1 MDKILFIVPPHVRF
15 KDFVD
20 PPSNFKV
27 VKKKDANFG
36 NLFTDMP
43 LGILSLSAYLKKHA
57 CVETKLIDFNI
68 VINKTEDF
76 KYNSFSEF
84 FSSFLSSAECK
95 NFTPNIISISAL
107 FTTSYRSMVD
117 IAECCRSIF
126 PTAMIIAG
134 GGIPTNMYKEI
145 FKESSCF
152 DALCYGE
159 GERPFLSLVKA
170 DDKRRQLEENPSWIT
185 KKKAESGQQFQHD
198 FIVNLDEI
206 PFLDYDI
213 CKIDEYGLNP
223 AITAYAPIG
232 GKRQNFH
239 VMTSRGCVN
248 RCCFCSSF
256 TVHGRKMRYYSI
268 ERVREDFTR
277 LRDAYGAKTVVVQDD
292 HLMADKRRALEII
305 KIIKDLH
312 LTAVFQNA
320 LALCALDREVLETLK
335 SAGVDQLPLAVE
347 SGSERVLRDI
357 MHKPLNLSIV
367 KRVADDCRD
376 LGIYTN
382 VSILIGLPG
391 ETKKDIE
398 DARSFLKTINAN
410 WFIIL
415 VATPLVGTEMLD
427 ICLKGG
433 YLKGSYIDCDYK
445 KAIVETKDFTAQY
458 IQDMAYILNLELNFI
473 ENSDF
478 RLGDYKTAVKGFENV
493 LRAKSDHVFAYY
505 YAGKCYKRLGDQV
518 KAQEYTNRVK
528 AILAESS
535 FWQKY
540 VTMFNIPI

>member
-1 MDKILFIVPPHVRF
+1 
-15 KDFVD
+15 
-20 PPSNFKV
+20 
-27 VKKKDANFG
+27 
-36 NLFTDMP
+36 
-43 LGILSLSAYLKKHA
+43 
-57 CVETKLIDFNI
+57 
-68 VINKTEDF
+68 
-76 KYNSFSEF
+76 
-84 FSSFLSSAECK
+84 
-95 NFTPNIISISAL
+95 
-107 FTTSYRSMVD
+107 
-117 IAECCRSIF
+117 
-126 PTAMIIAG
+126 
-134 GGIPTNMYKEI
+134 
-145 FKESSCF
+145 
-152 DALCYGE
+152 
-159 GERPFLSLVKA
+159 
-170 DDKRRQLEENPSWIT
+170 
-185 KKKAESGQQFQHD
+185 
-198 FIVNLDEI
+198 
-206 PFLDYDI
+206 
-213 CKIDEYGLNP
+213 
-223 AITAYAPIG
+223 
-232 GKRQNFH
+232 
-239 VMTSRGCVN
+239 
-248 RCCFCSSF
+248 
-256 TVHGRKMRYYSI
+256 
-268 ERVREDFTR
+268 
-277 LRDAYGAKTVVVQDD
+277 
-292 HLMADKRRALEII
+292 
-305 KIIKDLH
+305 
-312 LTAVFQNA
+312 
-320 LALCALDREVLETLK
+320 
-335 SAGVDQLPLAVE
+335 
-347 SGSERVLRDI
+347 

>member
-1 MDKILFIVPPHVRF
+1 MEKILFIVPPHIRF

-27 VKKKDANFG
+27 VKKKDTNFG
-36 NLFTDMP
+36 SLFTDMP
-43 LGILSLSAYLKKHA
+43 LGILSLSAYLKKHTHI
-57 CVETKLIDFNI
+57 ETKLVDFNI
-68 VINKTEDF
+68 VLNKIGDF

-84 FSSFLSSAECK
+84 FSSFLSAAECK
-95 NFTPNIISISAL
+95 NFAPSIIGISAL
-107 FTTSYRSMVD
+107 FTPSYQSMMD

-126 PTAMIIAG
+126 PNAVIIAG
-134 GGIPTNMYKEI
+134 GGVPTNMYKEI

-159 GERPFLSLVKA
+159 GEKPLLSLVKA
-170 DDKRRQLEENPSWIT
+170 DDKKRQLEENPSWIT
-185 KKKAESGQQFQHD
+185 QKKVDSGQQFQHD

-223 AITAYAPIG
+223 AITAYAPVG

-256 TVHGRKMRYYSI
+256 TVHGRKMRYYSTD
-268 ERVREDFTR
+268 RVREDFTR
-277 LRDAYGAKTVVVQDD
+277 LRDVYGAKTVVVQDD
-292 HLMADKRRALEII
+292 HLMADKQRALKIINII
-305 KIIKDLH
+305 KELR
-312 LTAVFQNA
+312 LTAIFQNA
-320 LALCALDREVLETLK
+320 LALCALDREVLEALK

-382 VSILIGLPG
+382 VSILI
-391 ETKKDIE
+391 
-398 DARSFLKTINAN
+398 
-410 WFIIL
+410 
-415 VATPLVGTEMLD
+415 
-427 ICLKGG
+427 
-433 YLKGSYIDCDYK
+433 
-445 KAIVETKDFTAQY
+445 
-458 IQDMAYILNLELNFI
+458 
-473 ENSDF
+473 
-478 RLGDYKTAVKGFENV
+478 
-493 LRAKSDHVFAYY
+493 
-505 YAGKCYKRLGDQV
+505 
-518 KAQEYTNRVK
+518 
-528 AILAESS
+528 
-535 FWQKY
+535 
-540 VTMFNIPI
+540 